1 MGKVLDKTV
10 APAWHTAMHRRS
22 DAPAELLQRWEVA
35 ELVML
40 TFINSRCGL
49 CIVAQDRSG
58 TGSQPVQVAGG
69 KHSVS
74 AYFST
79 GKQNGRNAID
89 VVLQARGRT
98 RTLHLSACAC
108 RPVRVSHR
116 PGAVASCLLQVHRSG
131 LPAADRPLPVSALI
145 GTGCWHQNHHKS

>member
-98 RTLHLSACAC
+98 RTLHLPTSACG
-108 RPVRVSHR
+108 PVRFYTDLMVR
-116 PGAVASCLLQVHRSG
+116 GEIPEGCGLLFASGVL
-131 LPAADRPLPVSALI
+131 
-145 GTGCWHQNHHKS
+145 K